1 MRDFKKLIV
10 WEKAHKF
17 AIKVYLLTKQ
27 FPKEEL
33 YGITSQIRRAV
44 ISIPT
49 NIVEGCGRETS
60 KEFSRFLS
68 IAAGSASETEYLL
81 ILSKELELVANDL
94 IEPLIYEVN
103 EIKKM
108 LNSFQIKIKT
118 NS

>member
-10 WEKAHKF
+10 WERSHKF
-17 AIKVYLLTKQ
+17 AGIIYRLTKQ

-33 YGITSQIRRAV
+33 YGITSQIRRAA

-49 NIVEGCGRETS
+49 NIAEGSGKNTE
-60 KEFSRFLS
+60 KEFARYLS
-68 IAAGSASETEYLL
+68 IASGSASEVEYLL
-81 ILSKELELVANDL
+81 ILSNELEFIDHKNFELLNTE
-94 IEPLIYEVN
+94 IN

-108 LNSFQIKIKT
+108 LNSFQIKINA